1 MEDHLK
7 YTVEVTRRVQMVLNH
22 HLAGMYLYGSLAFD
36 DFSKDQSDLDLLAVT
51 KNELPIQVLQQVQG
65 IISARKLP
73 CLGKALEFSVVT
85 EDAVQQLSPRPAF
98 EMDLMTGNETGDEVQ
113 FKATHS
119 DFVLHF
125 EVTRQAGRRLYGP
138 YPNEYFIPQEKEM
151 ILKALLAEME
161 WGKEHLFH
169 SLHDPFGANAVLNG
183 CRCLM
188 FLYHGAMVSKRAGG
202 EWYLLQ
208 DRFYFR
214 NLVESALAVRY
225 TDQPRAVD
233 RRSSLDFLST
243 ITAQLH
249 NEMPEKTINH

>member
-1 MEDHLK
+1 
-7 YTVEVTRRVQMVLNH
+7 MVLDH

-36 DFSKDQSDLDLLAVT
+36 DFSIGQSDLDLLAVT
-51 KNELPIQVLQQVQG
+51 KNELPVQTLQQIQKM
-65 IISARKLP
+65 ISARKLP
-73 CLGKALEFSVVT
+73 CPGKALEFSVVT
-85 EDAVQQLSPRPAF
+85 EDAVQQASPRPAF

-138 YPNEYFIPQEKEM
+138 YPDEFFIPQEKEI

-202 EWYLLQ
+202 EWYLHS

-214 NLVESALAVRY
+214 NLVESALSVRY
-225 TDQPRAVD
+225 TDQPGGVD
-233 RRSSLDFLST
+233 RRSTLDFLST
-243 ITAQLH
+243 IIAQLKKVV
-249 NEMPEKTINH
+249 PEINIRNFQEI